1 MHEDN
6 ILLSR
11 TARKTAGYFLLALVS
26 LVMVFPFLWLIFLTF
41 KSNAEIWTEPFN
53 LPKTFD
59 LRNYAQAIK
68 IMDVPMFFR
77 NSVIVAAGAV
87 TLSFFATFLSSY
99 ALARMTFRM
108 KQSIYYVFLSG
119 FAVPIF
125 ILLWPLFLITKAF
138 HMINTFWSLILPYAA
153 GNIAFNTLLLV
164 GQLRS
169 FPKEIEEAAIIDGA
183 GILRVLFRIVA
194 PIMQS
199 SIVTFIVFN
208 TLGSWNEFP
217 LAVVMIMKEKM
228 RTVPLAISLF
238 KEIYA
243 ADMASMTAALVII
256 IVPQL
261 IFYGVFQK
269 YIIKG
274 MISGAIKG

>member
-1 MHEDN
+1 
-6 ILLSR
+6 
-11 TARKTAGYFLLALVS
+11 
-26 LVMVFPFLWLIFLTF
+26 
-41 KSNAEIWTEPFN
+41 
-53 LPKTFD
+53 
-59 LRNYAQAIK
+59 
-68 IMDVPMFFR
+68 MF
-77 NSVIVAAGAV
+77 
-87 TLSFFATFLSSY
+87 
-99 ALARMTFRM
+99 
-108 KQSIYYVFLSG
+108 
-119 FAVPIF
+119 
-125 ILLWPLFLITKAF
+125 
-138 HMINTFWSLILPYAA
+138 NTFWSLILPYAA

>member
-1 MHEDN
+1 MREDN
-6 ILLSR
+6 ILLNR

-53 LPKTFD
+53 LPKNFD

-77 NSVIVAAGAV
+77 NSLIVAAGAV

-194 PIMQS
+194 PIM
-199 SIVTFIVFN
+199 IVERVPARRRDD
-208 TLGSWNEFP
+208 NEGKDAHRAP
-217 LAVVMIMKEKM
+217 GHLAVQGDL
-228 RTVPLAISLF
+228 RRGHGLDDGGSRHHHR
-238 KEIYA
+238 A
-243 ADMASMTAALVII
+243 ATDILRRLPEVHHQGHDRGSDQGLER
-256 IVPQL
+256 
-261 IFYGVFQK
+261 
-269 YIIKG
+269 
-274 MISGAIKG
+274 